1 MFITNISYLI
11 FFSIFKSIELI
22 EKFYDYISDDTF
34 ILLFF
39 SDSNKDNNDKTFLEK
54 LTTINISL
62 IIAKNERKKFLKMFF
77 GILSG
82 MSYANSIFSVIV
94 NFLSNENKSQNYKL
108 GLKVLLYSI
117 FNPGGGFLISSVV
130 LMDSCNVVMKK
141 IVISQVLLYL

>member
-1 MFITNISYLI
+1 MIGLFQIFHILH
-11 FFSIFKSIELI
+11 FFSFFKKIEII
-22 EKFYDYISDDTF
+22 ENFYDYISDDTF

-82 MSYANSIFSVIV
+82 MSYANSIFSVM
-94 NFLSNENKSQNYKL
+94 Q
-108 GLKVLLYSI
+108 
-117 FNPGGGFLISSVV
+117 
-130 LMDSCNVVMKK
+130 
-141 IVISQVLLYL
+141 

>member
-1 MFITNISYLI
+1 MIGLFQIFHILH
-11 FFSIFKSIELI
+11 FFSFFKKIEII
-22 EKFYDYISDDTF
+22 ENFYDYISDDTF
-34 ILLFF
+34 IL
-39 SDSNKDNNDKTFLEK
+39 
-54 LTTINISL
+54 
-62 IIAKNERKKFLKMFF
+62 
-77 GILSG
+77 
-82 MSYANSIFSVIV
+82 V